1 MKNEYKITKQLVMSW
16 AREYHLQ
23 GAANIVLFVLWVL
36 VGMMGLTLVALYL
49 TIGTRDWVDWYIA
62 GLLLFLSIFK
72 LFFSRFIIF
81 SNRYKMLSKTFGVTE
96 WTRMIEFCE
105 DEIVLTEHNAITKL
119 RYENIKKIKEKD
131 NTVLIFFNDNLCV
144 RLYKDAFVN
153 CTWADCKAYL
163 AGKTAK

>member
-16 AREYHLQ
+16 AREYNLQ
-23 GAANIVLFVLWVL
+23 GTANIVLFVLWTL
-36 VGMMGLTLVALYL
+36 VGVMGLTLLGLHLAF
-49 TIGTRDWVDWYIA
+49 GGDWLDWYIA

-72 LFFSRFIIF
+72 LFFSRFVIF
-81 SNRYKMLSKTFGVTE
+81 SKRYKMLSKTFGVTE
-96 WTRMIEFCE
+96 WTRVIEFGE
-105 DEIVLTEHNAITKL
+105 DEIVLTEHNSITKL

-131 NTVLIFFNDNLCV
+131 NTVLIFFNDNLGA

-153 CTWADCKAYL
+153 CTWDDCKAYL